1 MSTTQRGTSR
11 DRDKPSD
18 DRALTDRQQRF
29 VDEYLIDLNATKA
42 AERAGYSAKTA
53 QEQSSRL
60 LSKPHVQAAIAEAKA
75 RRAARVE
82 IDQDRIVRELW
93 NVLTAD
99 ANGLIEY
106 RRTCCRYCYGEG
118 FRFQRTAG
126 EMERAKVE
134 HRAFVLKAKQDGIK
148 LTVEEQTF
156 DHQGGIGFDP
166 RKEPVEECPECFG
179 EGEGDVFVKDTR
191 NLSPE
196 LRSLY
201 AGVKRTKEGIE
212 VKMHDKQGFVQLL
225 MRHAG
230 MLNDKLKLQGDPENP
245 LKLLL
250 QQVQGSALKP
260 TAQPGDDDE

>member
-1 MSTTQRGTSR
+1 MSTDQKATSQSR
-11 DRDKPSD
+11 HGAAEITPK
-18 DRALTDRQQRF
+18 QQAF

-42 AERAGYSAKTA
+42 AIRAGYSPKTA

-75 RRAARVE
+75 RRAERTE

-106 RRTCCRYCYGEG
+106 RRTCCRYCYGKDH
-118 FRFQRTAG
+118 RFQRTAG
-126 EMERAKVE
+126 EMERAKIE
-134 HRAFVLKAKQDGIK
+134 HRAFVLKCKQEGVK
-148 LTVEEQTF
+148 LTVAEQTF
-156 DHQGGIGFDP
+156 DEQGGIGYDP
-166 RKEPVEECPECFG
+166 RKPPVDDCPECFG
-179 EGEGDVFVKDTR
+179 EGYGDVFVKDTR

-245 LKLLL
+245 IALLL
-250 QQVQGSALKP
+250 KQVQGSALKP
-260 TAQPGDDDE
+260 TAQPDDDEE